1 MASAVGTAV
10 VRPALFAPFA
20 DLASLRYDYPIVL
33 HDGDDERP
41 AITALSAV
49 FDDLLANQALPGL
62 AGQRMR
68 RAVRRLEREIRRMS
82 ARGQSGT
89 LTELWAVAAAY
100 LGEHDPQIAQDLARA
115 RAGLAGDGQVV
126 DCDRSMPVRAI
137 THLWRREQ
145 RRKALAMRRTI
156 DGLRLRLGDLVKAD
170 HLRSGGGRDEGAL
183 RAGVGTSHEALFDF
197 ALMASLLARP
207 SGDHALSD
215 ARRARIE
222 RTLAVLRDE
231 RFFAAR
237 EPFVFAF
244 DRVDDAL
251 IAHVQRRT
259 AVTELVRAIAV
270 AELEL
275 RGAYVE
281 GRHDAYF
288 DRFDATALTP
298 ADLARFPD
306 YLVHCPPD
314 ADGADRAAI
323 SEALTSGAPVKVLF
337 VTDDAFGIGAR
348 LATTAMG
355 LGDTFVLQAS
365 AARLYAVHER
375 ATAALR
381 YPGPALISVYV
392 PGSIDAAVAPY
403 LAAAAATESRA
414 FPTFSYDPS
423 AGTGWAERFALAD
436 DPQPDRAWP
445 LHELRYADATL
456 QRRTETVA
464 FTVADFA
471 LCDPRHAG
479 DVAVDA
485 PERAV
490 PIETWLDDPDG
501 GVPFVRAIEPDGT
514 LRRLTVS
521 ADLVRAARRA
531 ADAWRRLQ
539 ELAALGRRDPVV
551 PEVPEVPG
559 PPPAT
564 SDAAAADVPASPASG
579 VAERSPEEPYIETLR
594 CATCNECTNLNPRMF
609 AYDDNRQAYIK
620 DVAAGTFRD
629 LVEAAEACQVAIIHP
644 GRPRDPHE
652 PGLEDLLKR
661 AEAFT

>member
-1 MASAVGTAV
+1 MASAIGTAG

-20 DLASLRYDYPIVL
+20 DLAALRYDYPIVL

-49 FDDLLANQALPGL
+49 IDDLLASEAPPGV

-68 RAVRRLEREIRRMS
+68 RAVRRLEGEMRRMS

-89 LTELWAVAAAY
+89 LTELWATAAGS
-100 LGEHDPQIAQDLARA
+100 LGERDAQVAQDLTRA
-115 RAGLAGDGQVV
+115 RAGLARDGLVV
-126 DCDRSMPVRAI
+126 DCDQSMPVRAV

-156 DGLRLRLGDLVKAD
+156 DGLRLRLGDLVRAD
-170 HLRSGGGRDEGAL
+170 HLRSGGGRGEGGL
-183 RAGVGTSHEALFDF
+183 RAGVGTSHEGLFDF

-215 ARRARIE
+215 TRRARID

-231 RFFAAR
+231 RFFATR
-237 EPFVFAF
+237 EPYVFAF
-244 DRVDDAL
+244 DRVADAL
-251 IAHVQRRT
+251 TAHEQRR
-259 AVTELVRAIAV
+259 AAMTELVRSIAV

-281 GRHDAYF
+281 DRHDAYF

-298 ADLARFPD
+298 ADLSRFPD

-314 ADGADRAAI
+314 AEGADRAMI
-323 SEALTSGAPVKVLF
+323 IDALTSGAPIKVLF

-365 AARLYAVHER
+365 AARLYAVRER

-381 YPGPALISVYV
+381 YRGPALVSVYV
-392 PGSIDAAVAPY
+392 PASIDAAGAPY
-403 LAAAAATESRA
+403 LVAAAATESRA

-423 AGTGWAERFALAD
+423 AGTGWGERLALAD

-471 LCDPRHAG
+471 LCDPRRAG
-479 DVAVDA
+479 DVGVDA

-490 PIETWLDDPDG
+490 PIEMWLDDPDG
-501 GVPFVRAIEPDGT
+501 GVPFVRAIEPDGA
-514 LRRLTVS
+514 LRRLAVS
-521 ADLVRAARRA
+521 ADLVRATRRA
-531 ADAWRRLQ
+531 AEAWRRLQ
-539 ELAALGRRDPVV
+539 ELAALGRQPVV
-551 PEVPEVPG
+551 ADLPDVPG
-559 PPPAT
+559 PPAAV
-564 SDAAAADVPASPASG
+564 SGAAAATPVSPVASGPAEASPD
-579 VAERSPEEPYIETLR
+579 EPYIETVR

-609 AYDDNRQAYIK
+609 AYDGNRQAYIK
-620 DVAAGTFRD
+620 DVTAGTFRE

-644 GRPRDPHE
+644 GRPRDPNE
-652 PGLEDLLKR
+652 PGLDDLLKR
-661 AEAFT
+661 AEAFA